1 MKTNLINQL
10 RRHEGLRLKPYQCSG
25 DPPKW
30 TIGFGRNIQ
39 DNGISQ
45 EEAEIMLLN
54 DLKMVEEE
62 LNGHV
67 WYDGLSE
74 TRKAVLQNM
83 SFNIGFPTLKKFF
96 NFLGCLTNNDFE
108 GASKEMLVGS
118 DGVSE
123 SKWASQVGKRA
134 YELAEQMRTDQWQDE
149 RF

>member
-30 TIGFGRNIQ
+30 TIGFGRNIE
-39 DNGISQ
+39 DNGITQ

-83 SFNIGFPTLKKFF
+83 SFNIGFLKFQLLCPPDQSLLLSYPDSLPMLKGMSTQS
-96 NFLGCLTNNDFE
+96 LILSSLT
-108 GASKEMLVGS
+108 S
-118 DGVSE
+118 
-123 SKWASQVGKRA
+123 
-134 YELAEQMRTDQWQDE
+134 
-149 RF
+149 

>member
-30 TIGFGRNIQ
+30 TIGFGRNRE
-39 DNGISQ
+39 DNGITQ

-74 TRKAVLQNM
+74 TRQAVLQNM
-83 SFNIGFPTLKKFF
+83 SFNIGFPTLKKFS
-96 NFLGCLTNNDFE
+96 NFLGCFGPLARPIGRCVDFDHTNISRRSNPCHKEFSPLNRM
-108 GASKEMLVGS
+108 SKS
-118 DGVSE
+118 
-123 SKWASQVGKRA
+123 
-134 YELAEQMRTDQWQDE
+134 
-149 RF
+149 